1 MPRRIPRFALTLS
14 LALFGASAA
23 TADQP
28 AEPADYARP
37 VNRCQIAGQHVSG
50 VVSVDLG
57 DGRHAE
63 LTLVDVGAIVA
74 MAPALSDVQVYVNAP
89 VSFSGRFVPRDLG
102 GPAAY
107 LARAYRSPDRGL
119 QLAPSVPFE
128 ITLGSDP
135 SMASVRLP
143 SPFGDGVLLVSVPCA
158 ELRAGAPRANT
169 RPRPV
174 EARPRLLT
182 LLPGTRILS
191 QPGTSGTEL
200 ARVERTS
207 GAQQPVEFVGRVG
220 AVRNGFVRVSVS
232 VGPARVSG
240 FVPEGSV
247 SSLGVGLGPA
257 AYAGE
262 HLLQIETLNGMAR
275 VRLPVGTP
283 IFASPTAARGWA
295 SVTAPLHVFLRTRR
309 AGERAA
315 ITLGPELFDNHPCRY
330 DGVAGRLSCGDARA
344 VPKLSLRSCTGSTC
358 TDVAFVNPP

>member
-1 MPRRIPRFALTLS
+1 MQRSPSRFALALVLTL
-14 LALFGASAA
+14 LGAPVAR
-23 TADQP
+23 ADQP
-28 AEPADYARP
+28 AEPADPARP

-74 MAPALSDVQVYVNAP
+74 MAPALNDVLVYVNAP
-89 VSFSGRFVPRDLG
+89 MSFSGRFVSRDLG

-107 LARAYRSPDRGL
+107 VARTYRSPDGGL

-143 SPFGDGVLLVSVPCA
+143 APFGDGALLITVPCA

-169 RPRPV
+169 RTRPV

-191 QPGTSGTEL
+191 EPGTAGTEL
-200 ARVERTS
+200 ARVERTA
-207 GAQQPVEFVGRVG
+207 GAPQPVQLVGRVG
-220 AVRNGFVRVSVS
+220 SARDGFVRVSLS
-232 VGPARVSG
+232 VGPARIHG

-257 AYAGE
+257 AFAGD
-262 HLLQIETLNGMAR
+262 HALQIETLSRTTR

-283 IFASPTAARGWA
+283 IFASSTATRGWA
-295 SVTAPLHVFLRTRR
+295 SVTAPLHVFLRAHRT
-309 AGERAA
+309 GERPA

-358 TDVAFVNPP
+358 VDVAYVNPP